1 MDDTADP
8 EVLVVVAEVARRLQT
23 RQSEI
28 SDAMSELLAR
38 DVEGLDDDPQLVELL
53 YASVE
58 GNVSTIFHVLCND
71 IPIEHLQPTTAA
83 VEYALRLAQ
92 RGIPG
97 NSLRRAYHVGQDDL
111 MTSCYAEVQA
121 FDCTPELKIRV
132 LQRMTK
138 ITNKYIDWIT
148 QFVLVAYDDERQRW
162 ISAGG
167 NVRSSL
173 IHKLVTAEPVS
184 ARVFEAETGYVLGQ
198 FHVGAI
204 VWSKRDDP
212 EGAELMR
219 IEQFVKDLAKLC
231 GSTKAP
237 ILTAVDRA
245 TAWAWLPMGTRPDT
259 LDMSAVRAF
268 VSRAD
273 QCRVAL
279 GLPAHGPA
287 GFKRTHDQAQAA
299 ATLALAMP
307 GRKLPAVGYGDQGV
321 AITSVLARDIDATRK
336 WVREVLGPLAD
347 NTEGNARLRE
357 TLHAFLGTGGSYTE
371 SAELLSLHRNSVKY
385 RVDKAA
391 KTRGRPIEDDRLDVE
406 LALQVCHFL
415 GETVVGD

>member
-1 MDDTADP
+1 MDDTEEP
-8 EVLVVVAEVARRLQT
+8 EVLALVTRVAYRLQS

-28 SDAMSELLAR
+28 SDAMSALLAR

-58 GNVSTIFHVLCND
+58 GNVSTIFHVLGNN
-71 IPIEHLQPTTAA
+71 IPIDHLHPTTAA

-111 MTSCYAEVQA
+111 MASCYAEVQA
-121 FDCTPELKIRV
+121 LKCAPELKIRV
-132 LQRMTK
+132 LHRLSQ
-138 ITNKYIDWIT
+138 IVNQYIDWIT
-148 QFVLVAYDDERQRW
+148 QYVLQAYDDERQRW

-173 IHKLVTAEPVS
+173 IHKLITREPVS
-184 ARVFEAETGYVLGQ
+184 ARVFEAETGYALGQ
-198 FHVGAI
+198 FHVGAV
-204 VWSKRDDP
+204 VWSMREDP

-219 IEQFVKDLAKLC
+219 IEQFVHDLAKRC
-231 GSTKAP
+231 GSTATP

-259 LDMSAVRAF
+259 LDMATVRAF
-268 VSRAD
+268 AARAD
-273 QCRVAL
+273 HCRVAL

-299 ATLALAMP
+299 ASLALAMP
-307 GRKLPAVGYGDQGV
+307 GRPLPAVGYGDQGV

-357 TLHAFLGTGGSYTE
+357 TLHTFLGTGGSYTE

-391 KTRGRPIEDDRLDVE
+391 EMRSRPIEDDRLDVE